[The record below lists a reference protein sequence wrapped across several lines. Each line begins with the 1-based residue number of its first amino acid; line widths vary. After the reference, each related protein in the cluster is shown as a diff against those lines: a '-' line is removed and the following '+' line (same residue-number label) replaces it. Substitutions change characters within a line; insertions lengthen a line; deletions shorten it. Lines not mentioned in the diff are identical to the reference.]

1 MIPASYYPA
10 GVTEVAGEVV
20 WTIVVAGGGGQRYG
34 AAKQFEALGPARVVD
49 RAVETAR
56 RASVGV
62 VVVVPAAEAAAEG
75 GVAGGATRAESV
87 RNGLAAVPPEATII
101 CVHDAA
107 RPLASAALF
116 DAVIGAVAAGADGV
130 VPAVPVTD
138 TVKIVD
144 ATGTVVSTP
153 DRAALVAVQ
162 TPQGFRARALRRAHA
177 SGADGTDDASLVERI
192 GGRVVTVPGEASNR
206 KITAPD
212 DLEWA
217 RQWLAAVEQGLHA

>member
-1 MIPASYYPA
+1 MIPATYYPA
-10 GVTEVAGEVV
+10 RVTTVAGEVV

-34 AAKQFEALGPARVVD
+34 GAKQFEALGGGRVLDLAVD
-49 RAVETAR
+49 AAR
-56 RASVGV
+56 RSSAGV
-62 VVVVPAAEAAAEG
+62 VVVVPGPQAATEG

-107 RPLASAALF
+107 RPLASADLF
-116 DAVIGAVAAGADGV
+116 GAVIEAVAAGADGV

-138 TVKIVD
+138 TVKVVD
-144 ATGTVVSTP
+144 ADGTVLDTP

-162 TPQGFRARALRRAHA
+162 TPQAFRAATLRHAHA
-177 SGADGTDDASLVERI
+177 SGAEGTDDASLVERL
-192 GGRVVTVPGEASNR
+192 GGRVVTVPGEAWNR

-217 RQWLAAVEQGLHA
+217 RQWLADRGAPA